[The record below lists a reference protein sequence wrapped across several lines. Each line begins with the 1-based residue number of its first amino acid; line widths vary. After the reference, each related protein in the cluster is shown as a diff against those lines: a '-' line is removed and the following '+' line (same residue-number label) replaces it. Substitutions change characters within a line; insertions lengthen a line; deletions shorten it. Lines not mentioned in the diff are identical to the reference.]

1 MLLKF
6 KRVFQSPYKTMKAII
21 ATWPFGLKAVESGW
35 RILREGGSALDA
47 VETAIRV
54 VENDFSNRS
63 VGLGGYP
70 NIAGFV
76 ELDAAIMDGSTL
88 RAGSVAAVRNVQN
101 PISLARKVMENT
113 PHVMIAG
120 EGATKL
126 AKIFG
131 LYVDKADLQPEARME
146 WEKRLKTALS
156 AHPREGSIDYWLKL
170 TAEGGY
176 NHDTI
181 GCVAIDENRNIVAG
195 CSTSGYAFKLVGRV
209 GDSPIIG
216 AGLYANSLGGAAAT
230 GLGENIMIHNV
241 SRRVVDFME
250 QGLPA
255 DEASEKTI
263 QYISKIGIRI
273 EQISFIALDKNGFFG
288 AGTTRDAFE
297 FAFMSE
303 AFSEPSL
310 YMVRNEKS
318 RLYLEKR

>member
-1 MLLKF
+1 M
-6 KRVFQSPYKTMKAII
+6 

-35 RILREGGSALDA
+35 RILQNRGSALDA
-47 VETAIRV
+47 VEASIRV

-76 ELDAAIMDGSTL
+76 ELDAAIMDGATL

-101 PISLARKVMENT
+101 PVSLARKIMENT

-120 EGATKL
+120 EGAVKL
-126 AKIFG
+126 AKVFG
-131 LYVDKADLQPEARME
+131 LYTDKAEPQPEARME
-146 WEKRLKTALS
+146 WEKRLKNALS
-156 AHPREGSIDYWLKL
+156 TSPSEGSIDFWLKMA
-170 TAEGGY
+170 AEGRY

-181 GCVAIDENRNIVAG
+181 GCVAVDEDANIAAG

-216 AGLYANSLGGAAAT
+216 SGLYANNTGGAAAT

-255 DEASEKTI
+255 GEAAEKTVK
-263 QYISKIGIRI
+263 YLAKIGRRI
-273 EQISFIALDKNGFFG
+273 EQISFVALDKDGCFG
-288 AGTTRDAFE
+288 AGTTE
-297 FAFMSE
+297 E
-303 AFSEPSL
+303 AFVFAAMSDALSRPCL
-310 YMVRNEKS
+310 LRVRRGEGALSQIK
-318 RLYLEKR
+318 

>member
-1 MLLKF
+1 
-6 KRVFQSPYKTMKAII
+6 MKAII
-21 ATWPFGLKAVESGW
+21 ATWSFGLKAVEAGW
-35 RILREGGSALDA
+35 RVLREGGSPLDA
-47 VETAIRV
+47 VETAIRE

-101 PISLARKVMENT
+101 PISLARKVMEKT
-113 PHVMIAG
+113 PHVMIVG

-126 AKIFG
+126 AKFFG

-156 AHPREGSIDYWLKL
+156 ISPKEGSTDYWLKIA
-170 TAEGGY
+170 AEGGY

-181 GCVAIDENRNIVAG
+181 GCVAMDDNQNIVAG

-216 AGLYANSLGGAAAT
+216 AGLYANSFGGAAAT

-255 DEASEKTI
+255 NEAAEKTV
-263 QYISKIGIRI
+263 QHLLKIGRKM
-273 EQISFIALDKNGFFG
+273 EQISFICLDKNGCFG
-288 AGTTRDAFE
+288 AGTTEKSFE
-297 FAFMSE
+297 FAVMSDV
-303 AFSEPSL
+303 FSEP
-310 YMVRNEKS
+310 
-318 RLYLEKR
+318 RLLRVEGGKYPVLK

>member
-1 MLLKF
+1 
-6 KRVFQSPYKTMKAII
+6 MKAII
-21 ATWPFGLKAVESGW
+21 ATWSFGLKAVEAGW
-35 RILREGGSALDA
+35 RVLREGGSALDA
-47 VETAIRV
+47 VETAIRE

-101 PISLARKVMENT
+101 PISLARKVMEKT
-113 PHVMIAG
+113 PHVMIVG

-126 AKIFG
+126 AKFFG

-156 AHPREGSIDYWLKL
+156 ISPTEGSTDYWLKIA
-170 TAEGGY
+170 AEGGY

-181 GCVAIDENRNIVAG
+181 GCVAMDDNQNIVAG

-216 AGLYANSLGGAAAT
+216 AGLYANSFGGAAAT
-230 GLGENIMIHNV
+230 GLGENILIHNI
-241 SRRVVDFME
+241 SRKVVDFIE
-250 QGLPA
+250 KGLRA
-255 DEASEKTI
+255 DEAAQKTV
-263 QYISKIGIRI
+263 QYLLEIGKRVDH
-273 EQISFIALDKNGFFG
+273 ISFVTLDKNGCFG
-288 AGTTRDAFE
+288 AGTTEEVFE
-297 FAFMSE
+297 FAVMTEVLSK
-303 AFSEPSL
+303 PCL
-310 YMVRNEKS
+310 IRVK
-318 RLYLEKR
+318 RLDK